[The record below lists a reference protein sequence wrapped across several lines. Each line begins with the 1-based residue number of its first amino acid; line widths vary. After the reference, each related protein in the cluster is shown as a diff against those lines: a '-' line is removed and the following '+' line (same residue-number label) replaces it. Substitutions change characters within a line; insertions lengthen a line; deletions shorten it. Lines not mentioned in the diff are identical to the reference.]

1 MSVGNARVDEAVR
14 SREEE
19 EAATV
24 PPISVRMVI
33 QLTAESITVS
43 FNASATDGFAL
54 IAMES
59 IRTIIKKTA
68 AEWNNL
74 RFFRGFISLFE
85 KDEDR
90 NGGADDGTHLLMQ
103 SEQGIHAQ
111 CGAAYVSHVKGKF
124 ARSHG
129 KGRQLPRSR
138 DNPLGTI
145 LSSQIEN
152 ADDTPDV
159 EPHHRQRHKRH
170 GDGKNGERQKLPGEN
185 RSLWQKSRADGRRR
199 HEKRRPRKT
208 CSVPVS
214 LLCPIPSA
222 SPGLRWYKNKK
233 YNRSV
238 S

>member
-74 RFFRGFISLFE
+74 RFFRALF
-85 KDEDR
+85 
-90 NGGADDGTHLLMQ
+90 L
-103 SEQGIHAQ
+103 
-111 CGAAYVSHVKGKF
+111 Y
-124 ARSHG
+124 
-129 KGRQLPRSR
+129 SR
-138 DNPLGTI
+138 
-145 LSSQIEN
+145 
-152 ADDTPDV
+152 
-159 EPHHRQRHKRH
+159 KM
-170 GDGKNGERQKLPGEN
+170 
-185 RSLWQKSRADGRRR
+185 
-199 HEKRRPRKT
+199 KT
-208 CSVPVS
+208 AMVA
-214 LLCPIPSA
+214 LTTAPIC
-222 SPGLRWYKNKK
+222 
-233 YNRSV
+233 
-238 S
+238 

>member
-1 MSVGNARVDEAVR
+1 MGNARVDEAVR

-85 KDEDR
+85 EDEDR
-90 NGGADDGTHLLMQ
+90 M
-103 SEQGIHAQ
+103 
-111 CGAAYVSHVKGKF
+111 AALTT
-124 ARSHG
+124 A
-129 KGRQLPRSR
+129 
-138 DNPLGTI
+138 
-145 LSSQIEN
+145 
-152 ADDTPDV
+152 
-159 EPHHRQRHKRH
+159 
-170 GDGKNGERQKLPGEN
+170 
-185 RSLWQKSRADGRRR
+185 
-199 HEKRRPRKT
+199 
-208 CSVPVS
+208 
-214 LLCPIPSA
+214 PI
-222 SPGLRWYKNKK
+222 Y
-233 YNRSV
+233 
-238 S
+238 